1 MNRYG
6 GYYGEV
12 LDGEFEDIFEKKLEE
27 DFDKLV
33 KAFSKVAKKNN

>member
-1 MNRYG
+1 MVGMVRCLMEN
-6 GYYGEV
+6 
-12 LDGEFEDIFEKKLEE
+12 LKTFFEKKLEE